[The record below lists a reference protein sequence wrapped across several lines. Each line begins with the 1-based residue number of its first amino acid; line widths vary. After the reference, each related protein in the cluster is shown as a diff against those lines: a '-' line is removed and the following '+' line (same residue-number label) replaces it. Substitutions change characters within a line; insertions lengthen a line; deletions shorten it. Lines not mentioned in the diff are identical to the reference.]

1 MISTPLLFIIFIIY
15 IFAIQQIY
23 GYLRSGSV
31 TYNLINFIDRICQ
44 SVSKRKNCF
53 NGNGWHPKIPLYKRI
68 FASTT
73 AISLFIIFPFITEL
87 GAENE

>member
-1 MISTPLLFIIFIIY
+1 MITIFLIITFLAYVII
-15 IFAIQQIY
+15 IQQIF
-23 GYLRSGSV
+23 GYYKRGRVVYL
-31 TYNLINFIDRICQ
+31 LITFIDKLCQ
-44 SVSKRKNCF
+44 KITDYSYCF
-53 NGNGWHPKIPLYKRI
+53 NGSAWNPDIPLYKRI